1 MQHARYRPAVR
12 ATALLALCLAAGSP
26 APAQDAPAVDGP
38 PLFEEVARTT
48 KRLFW
53 DQTFGGR
60 DFDAIVERHR
70 ARARELAGDPRA
82 LRAHIN
88 AMLGELKT
96 SHLGLLE
103 PEVWTHHLQPE
114 LTGKATPQLGVE
126 WVRLGNVVRVA
137 AVWDGGP
144 GERAGLRR
152 GDRLLAI
159 DGVPP
164 LEHPRF
170 LPGGS
175 DPGLPSPPGYYL
187 VVDDDG
193 APDVLTMARWD
204 GTRYTARPEPERMTM
219 LDAARRSVRVI
230 EWRGRRVGY
239 VHLWHFLHS
248 GMTRVL
254 RDAIAGEFAD
264 CDALV
269 LDVRG
274 RGGMPMVLFNLLRQ
288 VRDARR
294 AGAPWASR
302 CATLIDGGSRSA
314 KEIWAWRFKHEA
326 LGPVIGR
333 RTEGAVIAA
342 QFRPMDDGSA
352 LMVPMA
358 DVRGMTGG
366 ELLEGVGVA
375 PHFEV
380 EGDLADSRGRDEIL
394 DRALEILWEQFGL
407 AAPARA
413 AAVARPAVR
422 RRVA

>member
-1 MQHARYRPAVR
+1 MRLAWLAVLVGV
-12 ATALLALCLAAGSP
+12 AWLPT
-26 APAQDAPAVDGP
+26 APAQDAPDADGP
-38 PLFEEVARTT
+38 PLFEEVVRTT
-48 KRLFW
+48 KRHFW

-60 DFDAIVERHR
+60 DFDALVEGHR
-70 ARARELAGDPRA
+70 ARARALAADPRA

-114 LTGKATPQLGVE
+114 LTGRATPQLGIE
-126 WVRLGNVVRVA
+126 WVRLGDAVHVA
-137 AVWDGGP
+137 AVWEGGP
-144 GERAGLRR
+144 GERAGLVR

-175 DPGLPSPPGYYL
+175 DPGLPTAPGYYL

-193 APDVLTMARWD
+193 APDVLALARWD
-204 GTRYTARPEPERMTM
+204 GTRYTARPEPEAMTM
-219 LDAARRSVRVI
+219 VDASRRSVRVI
-230 EWRGRRVGY
+230 EWRGRRIGY
-239 VHLWHFLHS
+239 VHFWHFLNT
-248 GMTRVL
+248 GMAGIL
-254 RDAIAGEFAD
+254 RDAIAEEFAT
-264 CDALV
+264 CDAVV

-274 RGGMPMVLFNLLRQ
+274 RGGMPAVLFGLLKQ

-294 AGAPWASR
+294 AGAPWANR
-302 CATLIDGGSRSA
+302 CATLIDGHSRSA
-314 KEIWAWRFKHEA
+314 KEIWAWRYKQDA

-342 QFRPMDDGSA
+342 QFRNMADGSA

-380 EGDLADSRGRDEIL
+380 PGDLVDCRGRDEIL

-407 AAPARA
+407 GAIPRGI
-413 AAVARPAVR
+413 AVGAKPVVR